1 MDTVKLTTAIR
12 SDDQAPRAPGATR
25 VGHPFVSIVIPALN
39 EERYIEACLASLVGQ
54 WPDGAYEI
62 LVLDG
67 GSTDRTAEIVDAFRA
82 RHACVVALSNPRRIQ
97 SAGMNLAAQLASP
110 RATVLVRADAHA
122 LYPPGFVRLC
132 VASLLRTG
140 ATSVVV
146 PMRTEAR
153 TGARLQHAIAV
164 AQGSRLGN
172 GGAAHRMGGVS
183 GFVEHGHHAAFDR
196 AFFRSIGGYDESFTH
211 NEDAELDLRAI
222 AAGGRIWMCAEAS
235 VVYYPRE
242 SLDGLARQYFR
253 HGSGRART
261 LRKHH
266 LRPRPRQMIP
276 VLALGGCAAGI
287 TAAPVA
293 PAMAALALVY
303 PASCI
308 AWGMLQTIRRGDARL
323 MAAGLA
329 LMTMHLSWA
338 LGFVTSYVQPRP
350 GPMTR
355 SLPAPSPAY
364 AAAPVEWHA
373 DASPTGNGR

>member
-1 MDTVKLTTAIR
+1 MDTMNRATAFR
-12 SDDQAPRAPGATR
+12 SDGHAPHGPAPRRG
-25 VGHPFVSIVIPALN
+25 GHPFVSIVIPALN

-54 WPDGAYEI
+54 WPEDAYEI

-67 GSTDRTAEIVDAFRA
+67 GSTDRTADIVDAFRA
-82 RHACVVALSNPRRIQ
+82 GHPSVVALKNPGRIQ
-97 SAGMNLAAQLASP
+97 SAAMNLAAQLASP
-110 RATVLVRADAHA
+110 RATVLLRADAHA
-122 LYPPGFVRLC
+122 LYPPEFVRLC
-132 VASLLRTG
+132 VAALLRTG

-153 TGARLQHAIAV
+153 PGAGLQHAIAV

-172 GGAAHRMGGVS
+172 GGSAHRMGGVS

-196 AFFRSIGGYDESFTH
+196 AFFRSIGGYDEGFTH

-222 AAGGRIWMCAEAS
+222 AAGGRIWMCAEAP

-242 SLDGLARQYFR
+242 TLEGLARQYFR
-253 HGSGRART
+253 HGTGRART

-287 TAAPVA
+287 AAAPLA
-293 PAMAALALVY
+293 PMMAALSLVY

-308 AWGMLQTIRRGDARL
+308 AWGMLHMIRRGDARL

-338 LGFVTSYVQPRP
+338 LGFVTSYVRPRP
-350 GPMTR
+350 GPMAR
-355 SLPAPSPAY
+355 GIPAPSSAPA
-364 AAAPVEWHA
+364 AVPVRWHA
-373 DASPTGNGR
+373 DASPTRD

>member
-1 MDTVKLTTAIR
+1 
-12 SDDQAPRAPGATR
+12 
-25 VGHPFVSIVIPALN
+25 
-39 EERYIEACLASLVGQ
+39 
-54 WPDGAYEI
+54 
-62 LVLDG
+62 
-67 GSTDRTAEIVDAFRA
+67 
-82 RHACVVALSNPRRIQ
+82 
-97 SAGMNLAAQLASP
+97 
-110 RATVLVRADAHA
+110 
-122 LYPPGFVRLC
+122 
-132 VASLLRTG
+132 
-140 ATSVVV
+140 
-146 PMRTEAR
+146 
-153 TGARLQHAIAV
+153 
-164 AQGSRLGN
+164 
-172 GGAAHRMGGVS
+172 
-183 GFVEHGHHAAFDR
+183 
-196 AFFRSIGGYDESFTH
+196 
-211 NEDAELDLRAI
+211 
-222 AAGGRIWMCAEAS
+222 MCAEAP

-293 PAMAALALVY
+293 PLLAAVALVY

-338 LGFVTSYVQPRP
+338 LGFVSSYVRARP
-350 GPMTR
+350 GPMAR

-364 AAAPVEWHA
+364 AAAPVQWHA
-373 DASPTGNGR
+373 DASPTRNGR